1 MDSIIVP
8 ENMNSAVKAFFTTK
22 SLGTERVKICSA
34 ASLGN
39 VSFYMPVQKHTD
51 TVKVLDADLSP
62 EIADAV
68 ITDKKGV
75 LIGVQVADCVP
86 VLLVDR
92 EKLVVGAVHAGWRG
106 TAARILKKTIARMT
120 EHFGSSSDTI
130 LIALGPSIRDCCYNV
145 DTEVKE
151 AVVRATGDG
160 DYYRVRG
167 EKYVVD
173 LSHANRLQ
181 ALSAGI
187 PDSNIWSSSECT
199 CCNPG
204 KFYSYRFHKDYAGRQ
219 GGFIGIL

>member
-1 MDSIIVP
+1 MDNIIVP
-8 ENMNSAVKAFFTTK
+8 ENMNGAVKAFFTTK
-22 SLGTERVKICSA
+22 LLGTDRAKICSK
-34 ASLGN
+34 ASLEN
-39 VSFYMPVQKHTD
+39 VSFYMPTQKHTD

-62 EIADAV
+62 ETADAV

-86 VLLVDR
+86 ALLVDR
-92 EKLVVGAVHAGWRG
+92 EKAVVGAVHAGWRG
-106 TAARILKKTIARMT
+106 TAAQILKKTIALMT
-120 EHFGSSSDTI
+120 ECFGSPPESM
-130 LIALGPSIRDCCYNV
+130 LIALGPSIRACCYIV

-160 DYYRVRG
+160 DYFRVRG

-181 ALSAGI
+181 ALSAGV
-187 PDSNIWSSSECT
+187 PATNIWSSSECT
-199 CCNPG
+199 CCNPE
-204 KFYSYRFHKDYAGRQ
+204 KFYSYRFHNDYGGRQ

>member
-1 MDSIIVP
+1 MDSFIVP
-8 ENMNSAVKAFFTTK
+8 ENMNGGVKAFFTTK
-22 SLGTERVKICSA
+22 SLGTERTEICST

-39 VSFYMPVQKHTD
+39 MSFYMPVQKHTD
-51 TVKVLDADLSP
+51 TIKVLGTDLSP

-86 VLLVDR
+86 VLLLDS
-92 EKLVVGAVHAGWRG
+92 EKPVVGAVHAGWRG
-106 TAARILKKTIARMT
+106 TAAQILKKTIARMM
-120 EHFGSSSDTI
+120 EHFGSSPDTL
-130 LIALGPSIRDCCYNV
+130 LIALGPSIRGCCYHV

-151 AVVRATGDG
+151 SIVKATGSG
-160 DYYRVRG
+160 DYYRVWG

-181 ALSAGI
+181 ALSAGV
-187 PDSNIWSSSECT
+187 PDTNIWSSSECT

-204 KFYSYRFHKDYAGRQ
+204 KFYSYRFQKDYAGRQ

>member
-1 MDSIIVP
+1 MDSVIVP
-8 ENMNSAVKAFFTTK
+8 ENMNGAVKAFFTTK
-22 SLGTERVKICSA
+22 SLGTERAKICST

-39 VSFYMPVQKHTD
+39 VSFYMPVQKHSD

-68 ITDKKGV
+68 ITDKIGI

-86 VLLVDR
+86 VLLVDS
-92 EKLVVGAVHAGWRG
+92 EKPVVGAVHAGWRG
-106 TAARILKKTIARMT
+106 TAAQILKKTIARMT
-120 EHFGSSSDTI
+120 EHFGSSPDTL
-130 LIALGPSIRDCCYNV
+130 LIAVGPSIRGCCYKV
-145 DTEVKE
+145 DAEVKD

-160 DYYRVRG
+160 DYYRVQG

-173 LSHANRLQ
+173 LSQANRLQ
-181 ALSAGI
+181 ALSVGV
-187 PDSNIWSSSECT
+187 PDTSIWISSECT

-204 KFYSYRFHKDYAGRQ
+204 KFYSYRFHNDYGGRQ